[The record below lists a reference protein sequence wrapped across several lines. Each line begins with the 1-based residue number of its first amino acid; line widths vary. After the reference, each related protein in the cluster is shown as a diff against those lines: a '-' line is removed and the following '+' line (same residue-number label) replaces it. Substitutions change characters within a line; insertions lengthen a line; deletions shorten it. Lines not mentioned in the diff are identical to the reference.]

1 MGLDMYLTAKKDFY
15 PDFGDINEKEENL
28 KTFSKLLS
36 GAGITVNEIDS
47 EFPTSSV
54 SFKVGYWRKANAIHA
69 WFVKHCQAGVD
80 DCNSYSVSRK
90 NLIDLKD
97 SCTAVLA
104 DNSKANSL
112 LPPQAGFFFGSTEV
126 RQSCSVKVRRFRTVD
141 DILREHRQE
150 VCGVNEYYLDDLK
163 LTVKIIDRSLRERL
177 SNWNFSYNSSW

>member
-1 MGLDMYLTAKKDFY
+1 MYLTAKKDFY

-36 GAGITVNEIDS
+36 GSGITVNEIDS

-80 DCNSYSVSRK
+80 DCNSYSVSRE

-112 LPPQAGFFFGSTEV
+112 LPPQAGFFFGSTEIN
-126 RQSCSVKVRRFRTVD
+126 D
-141 DILREHRQE
+141 
-150 VCGVNEYYLDDLK
+150 YYLDDLK
-163 LTVKIIDRSLRERL
+163 LTVKIIDRCLRERL

>member
-1 MGLDMYLTAKKDFY
+1 MYLTAKKDFY

-36 GAGITVNEIDS
+36 GSGITVNEIDS

-80 DCNSYSVSRK
+80 DCNSYSVSRED
-90 NLIDLKD
+90 LIYLKD

-112 LPPQAGFFFGSTEV
+112 LPPQAGFFFGSTEIN
-126 RQSCSVKVRRFRTVD
+126 D
-141 DILREHRQE
+141 
-150 VCGVNEYYLDDLK
+150 YYLDDLK
-163 LTVKIIDRSLRERL
+163 LTIKIIDRCLKERL
-177 SNWNFSYNSSW
+177 STWDFSYNSSW

>member
-1 MGLDMYLTAKKDFY
+1 MYLTAKKDFY

-36 GAGITVNEIDS
+36 GSGITVNEIDS

-80 DCNSYSVSRK
+80 DCNSYPVSRK

-112 LPPQAGFFFGSTEV
+112 LPPQAGFFFGSTEIN
-126 RQSCSVKVRRFRTVD
+126 D
-141 DILREHRQE
+141 
-150 VCGVNEYYLDDLK
+150 YYLDDLK
-163 LTVKIIDRSLRERL
+163 LTVKIIDRCLRERL

>member
-1 MGLDMYLTAKKDFY
+1 MYLTAKKDFY

-36 GAGITVNEIDS
+36 GSGITVNEIDS
-47 EFPTSSV
+47 EFPTGSV

-80 DCNSYSVSRK
+80 DCNSYPVSRK

-97 SCTAVLA
+97 SCTVVLA

-112 LPPQAGFFFGSTEV
+112 LPPQAGFFFGSTEIN
-126 RQSCSVKVRRFRTVD
+126 D
-141 DILREHRQE
+141 
-150 VCGVNEYYLDDLK
+150 YYLDDLK
-163 LTVKIIDRSLRERL
+163 LTVKIIDRCLRERL

>member
-1 MGLDMYLTAKKDFY
+1 MYLTAKKDFY

-36 GAGITVNEIDS
+36 GSGITVNEIDS

-80 DCNSYSVSRK
+80 DCNSYSVSRED
-90 NLIDLKD
+90 LIDLKD

-112 LPPQAGFFFGSTEV
+112 LPPQAGFFFGSTEIN
-126 RQSCSVKVRRFRTVD
+126 D
-141 DILREHRQE
+141 
-150 VCGVNEYYLDDLK
+150 YYLDDLK
-163 LTVKIIDRSLRERL
+163 LTIKIIDRCLKERL
-177 SNWNFSYNSSW
+177 STWDFSYNSSW

>member
-36 GAGITVNEIDS
+36 GSGITVNEIDS

-80 DCNSYSVSRK
+80 DCNSYSVSRED
-90 NLIDLKD
+90 LIDLKD

-112 LPPQAGFFFGSTEV
+112 LPPQAGFFFGSTEIN
-126 RQSCSVKVRRFRTVD
+126 D
-141 DILREHRQE
+141 
-150 VCGVNEYYLDDLK
+150 YYLDDLK
-163 LTVKIIDRSLRERL
+163 LTIKIIDRCLKERL
-177 SNWNFSYNSSW
+177 STWDFSYNSSW

>member
-1 MGLDMYLTAKKDFY
+1 MYLTAKKDFY

-80 DCNSYSVSRK
+80 DCNSYSVSRE

-112 LPPQAGFFFGSTEV
+112 LPPQAGFFFGSTE
-126 RQSCSVKVRRFRTVD
+126 
-141 DILREHRQE
+141 I
-150 VCGVNEYYLDDLK
+150 NEYYLDDLK
-163 LTVKIIDRSLRERL
+163 LTVKIIDRCLRERL
-177 SNWNFSYNSSW
+177 SNWDFSYQSSW

>member
-1 MGLDMYLTAKKDFY
+1 MYLTAKKDFY

-36 GAGITVNEIDS
+36 GSGITVNEIDS

-80 DCNSYSVSRK
+80 DCNSYSVSRE

-112 LPPQAGFFFGSTEV
+112 LPPQAGFFFGSTEIN
-126 RQSCSVKVRRFRTVD
+126 D
-141 DILREHRQE
+141 
-150 VCGVNEYYLDDLK
+150 YYLDDLK
-163 LTVKIIDRSLRERL
+163 LTIKIIDRCLRERL

>member
-15 PDFGDINEKEENL
+15 PDFGDDNKEDNR

-47 EFPTSSV
+47 EFPTGSV

-80 DCNSYSVSRK
+80 DCNSHSVSRE

-97 SCTAVLA
+97 SCMAVLA

-112 LPPQAGFFFGSTEV
+112 LPPQAGFFFGNTEIN
-126 RQSCSVKVRRFRTVD
+126 D
-141 DILREHRQE
+141 
-150 VCGVNEYYLDDLK
+150 YYIDDLK
-163 LTVKIIDRSLRERL
+163 LTIKIIDRCLKERL
-177 SNWNFSYNSSW
+177 STWDFSYQSSW

>member
-1 MGLDMYLTAKKDFY
+1 MYLTAKKDFY

-36 GAGITVNEIDS
+36 GSGITVNEIDS

-80 DCNSYSVSRK
+80 DCNSYSVSRE

-126 RQSCSVKVRRFRTVD
+126 
-141 DILREHRQE
+141 
-150 VCGVNEYYLDDLK
+150 NEYYLDDLK
-163 LTVKIIDRSLRERL
+163 LTIKIIDRCLRERL

>member
-1 MGLDMYLTAKKDFY
+1 MYLTAKKDFY

-28 KTFSKLLS
+28 KTFSKLLNGS
-36 GAGITVNEIDS
+36 GITVNEIDS

-80 DCNSYSVSRK
+80 DCNSYSVSRE

-112 LPPQAGFFFGSTEV
+112 LPPQAGFFFGSTEIN
-126 RQSCSVKVRRFRTVD
+126 D
-141 DILREHRQE
+141 
-150 VCGVNEYYLDDLK
+150 YYLDDLK
-163 LTVKIIDRSLRERL
+163 LTVKIIDRCLRERL

>member
-1 MGLDMYLTAKKDFY
+1 MYLTAKKDFY

-36 GAGITVNEIDS
+36 GSGITVNEIDS

-80 DCNSYSVSRK
+80 DCNSYPVSRE

-112 LPPQAGFFFGSTEV
+112 LPPQAGFFFGSTEIN
-126 RQSCSVKVRRFRTVD
+126 D
-141 DILREHRQE
+141 
-150 VCGVNEYYLDDLK
+150 YYLDDLK
-163 LTVKIIDRSLRERL
+163 LTVKIIDRCLRERL

>member
-36 GAGITVNEIDS
+36 GSGITVNEIDS

-80 DCNSYSVSRK
+80 DCNSYSVSRE

-112 LPPQAGFFFGSTEV
+112 LPPQAGFFFGSTEIN
-126 RQSCSVKVRRFRTVD
+126 D
-141 DILREHRQE
+141 
-150 VCGVNEYYLDDLK
+150 YYLDDLK
-163 LTVKIIDRSLRERL
+163 LTVKIIDRCLRERL

>member
-1 MGLDMYLTAKKDFY
+1 MYLTAKKDFY

-36 GAGITVNEIDS
+36 GSGITVNEIDS
-47 EFPTSSV
+47 EFPTGSV

-80 DCNSYSVSRK
+80 DCNSYSVSRE

-112 LPPQAGFFFGSTEV
+112 LPPQAGFFFGSTEIN
-126 RQSCSVKVRRFRTVD
+126 D
-141 DILREHRQE
+141 
-150 VCGVNEYYLDDLK
+150 YYLDDLK
-163 LTVKIIDRSLRERL
+163 LTVKIIDRCLRERL